1 MIFSGQAEVWMPP
14 EKPKAQLTVRFDAD
28 IVDWFRKQ
36 GRGYQTR
43 MNAVLRAYENPAR
56 PQTRAQ
62 QSVEHE
68 DSWTSPGSKS
78 AIPRRTWLGRARSY
92 RRDPYS
98 LRFPP

>member
-68 DSWTSPGSKS
+68 LVDLSRLEKRDPAKNV
-78 AIPRRTWLGRARSY
+78 ARSGSVLS
-92 RRDPYS
+92 P
-98 LRFPP
+98 

>member
-68 DSWTSPGSKS
+68 PVDLSRLEKRDPAKNV
-78 AIPRRTWLGRARSY
+78 ARSY